1 MAKAPLKNDKK
12 AKSSAKD
19 PLGTMR
25 LVRLAGLVLS
35 ILAGVV
41 LFAALFDLGF
51 IDLRFELRDFALVA
65 LAVMLAGVVAIA
77 YSGPRITA
85 GAIAVIR
92 EELEAARGEIA
103 AQNAAMEEKVEAQ
116 VAAADHKVEKFLGAE
131 YERLKAENEA
141 FRKEIEQQRSVE
153 MSRTSA
159 EIEQLRQRNEMLQ
172 EKISKWAIDSVDSVV
187 MHDRIHEA

>member
-25 LVRLAGLVLS
+25 MVRLAGLVLS

-41 LFAALFDLGF
+41 LFSALFDLGF

-85 GAIAVIR
+85 GAIAAIR

-103 AQNAAMEEKVEAQ
+103 AQNAAMEEKVGAQ
-116 VAAADHKVEKFLGAE
+116 VAAADQKVEKFLGAE